1 MNKEIVKNEKELVIA
16 RLDAMPE
23 NTKLSLGSLGTF
35 SKEELI
41 DRVNKYD
48 DVGKKI
54 IEIEISFL
62 KALSTGKL
70 YAEIP
75 SNNKT

>member
-41 DRVNKYD
+41 DRVNHSHLCSVFRTY
-48 DVGKKI
+48 VLNSVHI
-54 IEIEISFL
+54 
-62 KALSTGKL
+62 
-70 YAEIP
+70 
-75 SNNKT
+75 NKPF